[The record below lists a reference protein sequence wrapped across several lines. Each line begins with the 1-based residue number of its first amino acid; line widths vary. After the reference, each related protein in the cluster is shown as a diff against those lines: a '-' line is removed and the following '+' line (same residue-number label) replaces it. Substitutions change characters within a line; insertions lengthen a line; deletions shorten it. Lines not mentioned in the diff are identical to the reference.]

1 MDIGKKKVSFPMVA
15 NYNSVVR
22 YFVECGLDAQF
33 IMPPKMTRRTLEIGS
48 RYSPDYVCAPFK
60 STLGSMIDALEA
72 GADTLVMTMGLCR
85 LGYYG
90 ELQEQIIRDL
100 GYNFEMINLAEYTT
114 GKNRDYLKA
123 LRRINPKMSLAKF
136 TLAAAEGLK
145 MVEYIDEIEAEYY
158 RNCGFELN
166 KGDYK
171 KALNRFYLAMNMAKS
186 KKDVEEGYRE
196 AKREF
201 NRIPMDKPE
210 QPLRV
215 GIFADNFTNMYP
227 FTHL

>member
-1 MDIGKKKVSFPMVA
+1 
-15 NYNSVVR
+15 
-22 YFVECGLDAQF
+22 
-33 IMPPKMTRRTLEIGS
+33 
-48 RYSPDYVCAPFK
+48 
-60 STLGSMIDALEA
+60 MIDALEA

-171 KALNRFYLAMNMAKS
+171 KALDRFYLAMNMAKS

-215 GIFADNFTNMYP
+215 GIVGEYFTTWILSPIWILNRSWRIWVWKCIAG
-227 FTHL
+227 